1 MQIKTFTFNPFMEN
15 TYVVWDESNE
25 AAIIDCGCLYGN
37 EEKQLKQFVEDNNLI
52 IKYLINTHLH
62 LDHQFGNYFA
72 AQTFGVLPMAHKDD
86 ERNIANLK
94 SQAMIFGIPVQVTAQ
109 NLGGYLD
116 ENNTIC
122 FGNTVLKVIHAPGHS
137 AGHLCFYNEKENV
150 LFSGDV
156 LFAYSIGRT
165 DLPGGNFEQLI
176 TNIKQKLLI
185 LPDETVVFSGHGE
198 TTTIGNEKLHNPYL
212 CN

>member
-25 AAIIDCGCLYGN
+25 AAIIDCGSLYEN
-37 EEKQLKQFVEDNNLI
+37 EERQLKQFVEDNSLI
-52 IKYLINTHLH
+52 IKYIINTHLH

-72 AQTFGVLPMAHKDD
+72 AQTFGVLPMAHKED
-86 ERNIANLK
+86 EKMIANLK
-94 SQAMIFGIPVQVTAQ
+94 SQAMIFGIPVPVEAQ

-116 ENNTIC
+116 EKDEIC
-122 FGNTVLKVIHAPGHS
+122 LGNAILKVIHVPGHS
-137 AGHLCFYNEKENV
+137 AGHLCFYNENDKV

-156 LFAYSIGRT
+156 LFSGSIGRT

-176 TNIKQKLLI
+176 TNIKQKLLT
-185 LPDETVVFSGHGE
+185 LPDETAVFCGHGE
-198 TTTIGNEKLHNPYL
+198 STSIEREKQYNPFL
-212 CN
+212 N